1 MIPVSPGWPGRRFPA
16 REAFADCGG
25 AGLWLNLLTMPQ
37 MQLPLFHE
45 GTQII
50 TPDLG
55 YRREGNEVV
64 YLHGMM
70 PVFLHQTG
78 DIASFRMIVSQFYIN
93 GIAKQSEL
101 VRTFG
106 INALALKRWVKKYR
120 EEGPKAFYETRR
132 RLRRVVKKSP

>member
-1 MIPVSPGWPGRRFPA
+1 MIPVSPGWPGWRFPT

-25 AGLWLNLLTMPQ
+25 EGLWLNLVTMPQ

-45 GTQII
+45 GTQLI

-55 YRREGNEVV
+55 YRREGKEVV

-70 PVFLHQTG
+70 PVFLHQTD
-78 DIASFRMIVSQFYIN
+78 DIASFRMIISQFYIN

-101 VRTFG
+101 VRTFA

-132 RLRRVVKKSP
+132 RRPGVLKKSP